1 MTKAENKKVEDF
13 MYGILETYH
22 LDVIVEG
29 DDRLKRAIIECMTE
43 FYNPSG
49 ASTRYDV
56 VAIQLED
63 WENIA
68 IGDKDTNKVICHFNN
83 QGTFKETKKLAE
95 RVANYLNRHE
105 CL

>member
-29 DDRLKRAIIECMTE
+29 DDRLKRAIIECIFE
-43 FYNPSG
+43 FEHREVSG
-49 ASTRYDV
+49 KYDV
-56 VAIQLED
+56 CAIQCAD